1 MKIESPAMNAG
12 VGNSGVTNTDGSCR
26 QRSFGDI
33 SDSTGRFLRQQAN
46 SMTDLDYIRS
56 MEERY
61 SIREE
66 GLF

>member
-1 MKIESPAMNAG
+1 MKIESQAMNAG
-12 VGNSGVTNTDGSCR
+12 VGKSGVANTDGRCR
-26 QRSFGDI
+26 QQNFGDI
-33 SDSTGRFLRQQAN
+33 SDFTGRVLRQQAIM
-46 SMTDLDYIRS
+46 SDLDYIRS